1 MGNRGTPTA
10 RYLRDLARRLRR
22 RATPQLPNPARPPHP
37 PPVGIAAVAE
47 LLGGPGGRWH
57 CFGLWRA
64 PPPARRPAPAS
75 VTIVQPK
82 LRRSAGSTPPR
93 KEGCHTTRCTLSACM
108 RGVTECRVSR
118 RPPIPLVIKASCRVL
133 RFIMEV
139 PERAEC
145 ENAEQLR
152 RSGPLICGGAVGSS
166 FSVDC
171 GRLHRCFGRANQP
184 DRAQSSRTAHVG
196 TVCRADIVWALRPS
210 GMKTRAGLCRLDNPA
225 MRITIGIKIF
235 GIAVGLLILMS
246 VVALLSMRMTRT
258 VDDQLVI
265 IDHNYFPAYV
275 ALAQANIRSVEESAY
290 VRRLLLATA
299 EPSDNT
305 AKVNDLRQRIANAG
319 KASDEQIAAARQHI
333 NEQIADPLDFD
344 DNIALARLDVR
355 IEGLQEERQRYEAVL
370 GKLLPAAEA
379 DNQVLATE
387 LLAEL
392 DDWRDDFDRKIDA
405 ARGEM
410 RRLAGAAIVGTRA
423 YQRHVVQIGLAL
435 LAIAALLGIIVAAAV
450 TLGLVRP
457 VRRLL
462 AGTAAVEGGAL
473 DTVVPIT
480 SRDEIGRLTQ
490 SFNSMVGELR
500 IKAQI
505 RETFGKYVDPRIVAG
520 LIDRPELTDPKG
532 SRREM
537 TILFCDMKGFTTFSE
552 GMTPAAL
559 VAVLNRYMTVM
570 SEPVRRH
577 SGIID
582 KYIGDAIMAFWG
594 PPFTGADEQA
604 RLACLAALD
613 QVAGFAAFRAE
624 LPDLIGFKRGF
635 PEIDIRIGIATGDV
649 VVGRIGSEANRNFKD
664 FGETVNLACVVA

>member
-1 MGNRGTPTA
+1 
-10 RYLRDLARRLRR
+10 
-22 RATPQLPNPARPPHP
+22 
-37 PPVGIAAVAE
+37 
-47 LLGGPGGRWH
+47 
-57 CFGLWRA
+57 
-64 PPPARRPAPAS
+64 
-75 VTIVQPK
+75 
-82 LRRSAGSTPPR
+82 
-93 KEGCHTTRCTLSACM
+93 
-108 RGVTECRVSR
+108 
-118 RPPIPLVIKASCRVL
+118 
-133 RFIMEV
+133 
-139 PERAEC
+139 
-145 ENAEQLR
+145 
-152 RSGPLICGGAVGSS
+152 
-166 FSVDC
+166 
-171 GRLHRCFGRANQP
+171 
-184 DRAQSSRTAHVG
+184 
-196 TVCRADIVWALRPS
+196 
-210 GMKTRAGLCRLDNPA
+210 
-225 MRITIGIKIF
+225 MRITIGLKIF
-235 GIAVGLLILMS
+235 GIAVGLLILMA

-265 IDHNYFPAYV
+265 LDHNYFPAYV
-275 ALAQANIRSVEESAY
+275 ALAQANIHSVEESAY
-290 VRRLLLATA
+290 AQRLLLATA
-299 EPSDNT
+299 ERPENT
-305 AKVNDLRQRIANAG
+305 AKVDDLRQRIANTG
-319 KASDEQIAAARQHI
+319 RASDEQIAAARQHI

-355 IEGLQEERQRYEAVL
+355 IEALQEERQRYEAVL
-370 GKLLPAAEA
+370 WKLLAAAEA
-379 DNQVLATE
+379 DNKVLAIE
-387 LLAEL
+387 LLGEL

-405 ARGEM
+405 ARSEM
-410 RRLAGAAIVGTRA
+410 RRLAGGAIVGTRA
-423 YQRHVVQIGLAL
+423 YQRRVVQIGLAL

-500 IKAQI
+500 VKAQI

-520 LIDRPELTDPKG
+520 LIDRPELTDAKG

-559 VAVLNRYMTVM
+559 VTVLNRYMTVM
-570 SEPVRRH
+570 SQPVRHH

-604 RLACLAALD
+604 RLACLAAHD
-613 QVAGFAAFRAE
+613 QLAGFAAFRAE
-624 LPDLIGFKRGF
+624 LPDLIGLKRGF

-649 VVGRIGSEANRNFKD
+649 VVGSIGSEKTRNYTVIGD
-664 FGETVNLACVVA
+664 TVNLASRIEGANKTYGTRVLISEATHHLAADMLETREIDAVVVVGKTEPQRIFELLGRNGEVASERLALRDAYVEALEAYRRKDWENALVGFQDCLAIVPCDAPSKLFLERIAQFRVTAPSAEWNGVWSLVEK